1 MTVTLKTNLF
11 LLVAG
16 IIFIVLILA
25 RTMDDDSEEILVA
38 APPPERASTSEII
51 PAVADARKAE
61 AAQANTVKPRAT
73 TSKARATPRPAIK
86 TNKRETEDLLD
97 ELQTLTWDEDTVD
110 GKEAS
115 DLLRRL
121 QLQGADALIPI
132 RDFLLNARRT
142 GQVPPEL
149 RQAALEVLLSLESP
163 EVEDVALQLLANRP
177 DAFEVLEL
185 GLFLEGVQPG
195 KYSDAVLLAAEQA
208 LIEAGSTNLLPAGFF
223 QFLGELGN
231 EETVLLLAEM
241 PWHHQAYAS
250 IALASIPDGSG
261 FATLEQ
267 EALGLVTNPNSMHG
281 RVAIQL
287 LAQMGPQFPEV
298 ATSLIKLAEQG
309 AIPRDVWPHILDI
322 VAGNW
327 EMTLLEPMPGD
338 LVWSHTFFH
347 QVGNQVIYGATR
359 DQNAS
364 DDALDAQRLY
374 LLDQLMPLV
383 PPGLPTDG

>member
-1 MTVTLKTNLF
+1 M
-11 LLVAG
+11 
-16 IIFIVLILA
+16 
-25 RTMDDDSEEILVA
+25 M
-38 APPPERASTSEII
+38 
-51 PAVADARKAE
+51 
-61 AAQANTVKPRAT
+61 
-73 TSKARATPRPAIK
+73 
-86 TNKRETEDLLD
+86 
-97 ELQTLTWDEDTVD
+97 
-110 GKEAS
+110 
-115 DLLRRL
+115 
-121 QLQGADALIPI
+121 
-132 RDFLLNARRT
+132 
-142 GQVPPEL
+142 
-149 RQAALEVLLSLESP
+149 
-163 EVEDVALQLLANRP
+163 
-177 DAFEVLEL
+177 
-185 GLFLEGVQPG
+185 
-195 KYSDAVLLAAEQA
+195 
-208 LIEAGSTNLLPAGFF
+208 LPAGFF

-267 EALGLVTNPNSMHG
+267 EALALVTNPNSMHG
-281 RVAIQL
+281 RVALQL

-327 EMTLLEPMPGD
+327 ELTLLEPMPGD

-359 DQNAS
+359 DQNAT

-383 PPGLPTDG
+383 PPGIPTDG

>member
-1 MTVTLKTNLF
+1 MAATLKANLF
-11 LLVAG
+11 LLAVGLA
-16 IIFIVLILA
+16 FVVLILA
-25 RTMDDDSEEILVA
+25 HTADDDSEGKPVA
-38 APPPERASTSEII
+38 DPPTERAASSETA
-51 PAVADARKAE
+51 PAE
-61 AAQANTVKPRAT
+61 AAQAKPVKPRAT
-73 TSKARATPRPAIK
+73 ASKAKVTPSPATKPNRRDAD
-86 TNKRETEDLLD
+86 DLLN
-97 ELQTLTWDEDTVD
+97 ELNTLAWDEDTID
-110 GKEAS
+110 GEEAS

-121 QLQGADALIPI
+121 RLQGADALIPI
-132 RDFLLNARRT
+132 RDFLLNARRS
-142 GQVPPEL
+142 GQVPSEL
-149 RQAALEVLLSLESP
+149 RQALLEVLLGLESP
-163 EVEDVALQLLANRP
+163 EVESVALQLLANGP

-195 KYSDAVLLAAEQA
+195 KYSQAVLLAAEHA
-208 LIEAGSTNLLPAGFF
+208 LIEADSTTMLPAGFF

-231 EETVLLLAEM
+231 EGTVLLLAEM

-261 FATLEQ
+261 ISTLAQNAFAI
-267 EALGLVTNPNSMHG
+267 ASNRNSMHG

-287 LAQMGPQFPEV
+287 LAQMGPQFSE
-298 ATSLIKLAEQG
+298 AAASLIRLAEQG
-309 AIPRDVWPHILDI
+309 AIPLDVWPHVLDI

-327 EMTLLEPMPGD
+327 ELTLLEPMPDD

-359 DQNAS
+359 HQ
-364 DDALDAQRLY
+364 DATDNDLDAQRLY